1 MMEDNKEKYAV
12 LIEQILTLLGVE
24 QTNVTP
30 AGSYLIT
37 SDQGICLE
45 ASYNEQTEEM
55 TLVSFV
61 HEIPEPQRQAIY
73 DTLLRANFACQ
84 GCGAGAL
91 GVSPEGT
98 QVTLS
103 VVFPLEAIN
112 LPLLDFELS
121 RLLFLS
127 DFWFKKLQS
136 EDMNSTPTNDK
147 PLLHAIKA

>member
-1 MMEDNKEKYAV
+1 MENNRDKYAV
-12 LIEQILTLLGVE
+12 LIDQVLTLLEIE
-24 QTNVTP
+24 QANVTSE
-30 AGSYLIT
+30 GSYLIT
-37 SDQGICLE
+37 SDEGLCLE

-61 HEIPEPQRQAIY
+61 HEITEPKRQAIY
-73 DTLLRANFACQ
+73 DTLLKANFACQ
-84 GCGAGAL
+84 GCGPGAL

-103 VVFPLEAIN
+103 LVLPLEAIN
-112 LPLLDFELS
+112 LPILDFELS
-121 RLLFLS
+121 RLLLLS

-136 EDMNSTPTNDK
+136 DALDSSPADIE

>member
-1 MMEDNKEKYAV
+1 MENSKEKYAV
-12 LIEQILTLLGVE
+12 LIEQVLTLLEVE

-30 AGSYLIT
+30 EGAYLIT
-37 SDQGICLE
+37 SDKGVFLE
-45 ASYNEQTEEM
+45 TSYNEQTEEM
-55 TLVSFV
+55 TMVSFV
-61 HEIPEPQRQAIY
+61 HEIPESQRQAIY
-73 DTLLRANFACQ
+73 DTLLKANFACQ

-121 RLLFLS
+121 RLLLLS
-127 DFWFKKLQS
+127 DFWFEKLQS
-136 EDMNSTPTNDK
+136 EDMNLSPANDK